1 MRTTT
6 AILDLAM
13 SPKKDQRESYLQPS
27 RDGKKALLLWLPEDL
42 HKKLKLAAV
51 EDELTMQEVGERVFR
66 DYLTKR
72 AKRKD

>member
-1 MRTTT
+1 MRMTT

-51 EDELTMQEVGERVFR
+51 EDETSMQEVGERVFR
-66 DYLTKR
+66 DYLAKR

>member
-6 AILDLAM
+6 ATLDLAM

-51 EDELTMQEVGERVFR
+51 EDELTMQEVGEKVFR
-66 DYLTKR
+66 DYLAKR